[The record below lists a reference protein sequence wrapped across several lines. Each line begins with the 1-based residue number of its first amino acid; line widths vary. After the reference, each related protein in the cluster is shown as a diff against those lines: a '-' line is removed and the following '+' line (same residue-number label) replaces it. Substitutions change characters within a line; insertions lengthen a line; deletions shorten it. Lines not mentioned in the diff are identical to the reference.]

1 MDPLMALVI
10 SQTAGKLFSGI
21 GGALFGGESPR
32 IPPYMEQLL
41 LKAYNDR
48 NMTGFLP
55 DKGAYDE
62 SLRANI
68 DEIMAGLPVGSE
80 AFETDLASRGIRGSG
95 EAAKYKYGQVYAPIA
110 RAATSAAAQSNLGY
124 AQAFQSGNIAA
135 EQLRQQTLQMLM
147 QMHQF
152 NTGLDYQDYMS
163 DQAGIGD
170 LFGGIGQG
178 VGMLASPEIM
188 KLLGLENF
196 SFMGG

>member
-1 MDPLMALVI
+1 MDPLMALTI
-10 SQTAGKLFSGI
+10 SQMAGKLFSGI

-32 IPPYMEQLL
+32 IPPYMEQML

-55 DKGAYDE
+55 NKGAYDE
-62 SLRANI
+62 SLRADI

-80 AFETDLASRGIRGSG
+80 AFESDLASRGIRGSG
-95 EAAKYKYGQVYAPIA
+95 EAVGAKYRDVYAPIA

-124 AQAFQSGNIAA
+124 AQAYQSGSIAA
-135 EQLRQQTLQMLM
+135 ENLRQNTLQMLM

-152 NTGLDYQDYMS
+152 NTGLDYQDYIA

-170 LFGGIGQG
+170 MFGGIGNAAG
-178 VGMLASPEIM
+178 LLSSPEIM
-188 KLLGLENF
+188 KLLGMENF
-196 SFMGG
+196 SLMGE